1 VKRTFIIAEVG
12 VNHNADLKL
21 AHALIDVAVQAGADA
36 VKFQTAV
43 PELVATGYAEKAKY
57 QKNTTGAG
65 ESQLEM
71 IRKLHFPLDVYPA
84 LQAYCTQRGIVF
96 FSTAF
101 DMVSLEFL
109 EKLGQPYHKVP
120 SGEITN
126 LPYLRRIGQF
136 GKPVF
141 LSTGMANMEE
151 IRAAMLVLQE
161 AGTPRE
167 RITVLHCTTEYP
179 APMADVNLRAMRSMG
194 ETLGVQTGYSD
205 HTVGIEVSIAAAALG
220 AAAIEKHFTLD
231 RNLAGPDHKASL
243 EPDELRAMVDAIR
256 NIDTALGDGV
266 KMPTARELDN
276 RTIAR
281 RSLVAARQIRAG
293 EAFSDDNLVVK
304 RPATGI
310 SPMRWDEVVGRR
322 APRDFA
328 PDEMIEL

>member
-12 VNHNADLKL
+12 VNHNADLTM
-21 AHALIDVAVQAGADA
+21 ARALVDVAVHAGADA

-43 PELVATGYAEKAKY
+43 PELVATGYAEKATY
-57 QKNTTGAG
+57 QKKTTGPG
-65 ESQLEM
+65 ESQLAM
-71 IRKLHFPLDVYPA
+71 IRKLHFPLETYRG
-84 LQAYCTQRGIVF
+84 LQAYCAQRGITF

-109 EKLGQPYHKVP
+109 EQLGQPFHKVP

-141 LSTGMANMEE
+141 LSTGMADIDE
-151 IRAAMLVLQE
+151 IRAALRVVEE
-161 AGTPRE
+161 AGTPRD
-167 RITVLHCTTEYP
+167 RITVLHCTAEYP
-179 APMADVNLRAMRSMG
+179 APMADVNLRAMVAMR

-205 HTVGIEVSIAAAALG
+205 HTVGLEVAVAAAALG
-220 AAAIEKHFTLD
+220 ATAIEKHFTLD
-231 RNLAGPDHKASL
+231 RDLPGPDHKASL
-243 EPDELRAMVDAIR
+243 EPNELAAMVKAIR
-256 NIDTALGDGV
+256 NIDDALGDGV
-266 KMPTARELDN
+266 KAPSARELEN
-276 RTIAR
+276 RMIAR
-281 RSLVAARQIRAG
+281 RSLVASRQIRAG
-293 EAFSDDNLVVK
+293 EVFSGDNLLVK

-328 PDEMIEL
+328 PDELIEL